1 MLLGEWQRIL
11 LLSLIHFHVV
21 RLLVKGTVRCVYL
34 GNPHVYYG
42 LLSIIV
48 LLQKAEKL
56 SKGNGSYRKGRDV
69 SMAKGDE
76 EIIAVSKLAI
86 TGIIII
92 NDYIWSC
99 R

>member
-56 SKGNGSYRKGRDV
+56 SQELRKGNSSYRKGRDV
-69 SMAKGDE
+69 SMAKGD
-76 EIIAVSKLAI
+76 
-86 TGIIII
+86 
-92 NDYIWSC
+92 
-99 R
+99 